1 MARLSFL
8 ICVTSLLDILTMR
21 SAAYLLPGLL
31 TSQLPTVAAWMHPG
45 QGRPGSWREHDKL
58 GAVASESSIC
68 SDIGTDMLKAGGN
81 AADSMAATV
90 FCVGV
95 IGMYHSGIGGGG
107 FMLVRSSNG
116 SYEFIDFRETAPA
129 AATEDMYNNNTDAS
143 IYTGLASGVPGE
155 LRGTAHLHSKYGQLP
170 WKDVI
175 MPAAKVARE
184 GFPVTQDLVDYM
196 ASAVSGID
204 NFLVND
210 PAWAIDF
217 APNGTLLGLGDTITR
232 KRYAATLETI
242 ADEGPDAFYSGAI
255 ANATIQTI
263 QNNGGIMT
271 LEDLANYSVA
281 IREPAAID
289 YRGFKIR
296 SCSAPSSGT
305 VAMSVMNIIEGYPTI
320 GEEAKINL
328 STHLFDE
335 ALRFGYGQRSE
346 LGDPYFA
353 EGMDEYQAGMLN
365 ESTAAAIRAKISP
378 MHTLN
383 VSAYDP
389 DGYESLETPGTSAV
403 VTSDYSGMA
412 VSLTTTVNLLF
423 GSKII
428 VPETG
433 VILNNEMNDF
443 SIPGSSNAFGYIPS
457 PVNYIRPGKRPLSS
471 ITPVIVEHAN
481 GSFYYAVAS
490 AGGSRIITAVLQ
502 NLWHVL
508 DQNMTAPEALAA
520 PRLHD
525 QLVPNQVSFEYS
537 YDNETVAFM
546 QSRGH
551 NVTWVAPGQ
560 STAQSLRR
568 LANGTF
574 EAAGEPRQENSLGAT
589 A

>member
-1 MARLSFL
+1 
-8 ICVTSLLDILTMR
+8 
-21 SAAYLLPGLL
+21 
-31 TSQLPTVAAWMHPG
+31 
-45 QGRPGSWREHDKL
+45 
-58 GAVASESSIC
+58 
-68 SDIGTDMLKAGGN
+68 
-81 AADSMAATV
+81 
-90 FCVGV
+90 
-95 IGMYHSGIGGGG
+95 
-107 FMLVRSSNG
+107 
-116 SYEFIDFRETAPA
+116 
-129 AATEDMYNNNTDAS
+129 
-143 IYTGLASGVPGE
+143 
-155 LRGTAHLHSKYGQLP
+155 
-170 WKDVI
+170 

-204 NFLVND
+204 NFLVHD

-232 KRYAATLETI
+232 KRYAATLETV
-242 ADEGPDAFYSGAI
+242 ANEGPDAFYSGAI

-423 GSKII
+423 GSKI
-428 VPETG
+428 VSLLES
-433 VILNNEMNDF
+433 D
-443 SIPGSSNAFGYIPS
+443 SSLMICLRKKKKRFVSSTDLLCLCTRWS
-457 PVNYIRPGKRPLSS
+457 P
-471 ITPVIVEHAN
+471 
-481 GSFYYAVAS
+481 
-490 AGGSRIITAVLQ
+490 
-502 NLWHVL
+502 
-508 DQNMTAPEALAA
+508 
-520 PRLHD
+520 
-525 QLVPNQVSFEYS
+525 
-537 YDNETVAFM
+537 
-546 QSRGH
+546 
-551 NVTWVAPGQ
+551 
-560 STAQSLRR
+560 RR
-568 LANGTF
+568 A
-574 EAAGEPRQENSLGAT
+574 
-589 A
+589 